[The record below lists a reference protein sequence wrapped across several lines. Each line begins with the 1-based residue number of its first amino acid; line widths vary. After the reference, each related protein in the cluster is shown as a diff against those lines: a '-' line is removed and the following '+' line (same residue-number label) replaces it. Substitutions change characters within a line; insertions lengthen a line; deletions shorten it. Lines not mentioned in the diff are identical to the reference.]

1 VDDETQ
7 GDAADAVVPHP
18 TWRFARY
25 LVAYR
30 GSLSRQEAS
39 RRAGLPEVLWARIEN
54 TPPSGATSQLV
65 PPAIVASMCSAVHAD
80 IATGLTLAGHQSDA
94 YQHLIERPPVFSAF
108 AHRTQA
114 VAGPYIATPHV
125 IRAALGGDSVSA
137 SEHIAAVYR
146 EIAESNRQVADLIG
160 ENPPDAR
167 SEYWSGYAA
176 AIRAVAEQQSLAAGP
191 GAGA

>member
-1 VDDETQ
+1 MDDKMQ
-7 GDAADAVVPHP
+7 GDAADSVAPHP

-30 GSLSRQEAS
+30 GSLTRKEAS

-54 TPPSGATSQLV
+54 TPPSEAAPNLV
-65 PPAIVASMCSAVHAD
+65 PAAIVASMCSAVHAD
-80 IATGLTLAGHQSDA
+80 IATGLTLAGHQLDS
-94 YQHLIERPPVFSAF
+94 YQHLIERPPIFSAL
-108 AHRTQA
+108 AHRTEA
-114 VAGPYIATPHV
+114 IAGPYIASPHV

-137 SEHIAAVYR
+137 SEHMAAVYR

-160 ENPPDAR
+160 QNPPDAR

-176 AIRAVAEQQSLAAGP
+176 AIRAVAEQQALAAGP
-191 GAGA
+191 GVDA